1 METLTLKDTERLHQ
15 SIQEIYTLHDPTTFG
30 LDALTIANQLI
41 PSDIPSFH
49 LTNIQTLQMSSIFQ
63 PGFSGLTPAMEAV
76 MRKFYGEHPI
86 AQNMPKALSG
96 TCKIS
101 DFINEQEFYRLE
113 GLYQQYLGLFGI
125 EDQMTCFLTGP
136 DKASLVGISLHRSE
150 RSFTE
155 RDREMLNIL
164 RPHFS
169 QAYTNA
175 SRYQQLEQNFN
186 QLQQSVNCLGLVI
199 VDTSG
204 QVKSIAPQVEIW
216 LETYFTKSVSP
227 DRLPD
232 HLWSWAKYQIKSLI
246 QPSNLPQASPAMR
259 LQLADRELVIRLVAD
274 KQGDRY
280 LLLLEEQLIGSCN
293 SLEILGFSQRET
305 ELLRWVIEG
314 EDTKTIAAHMG
325 ITTATVRKHLESLY
339 RKLGVTHRSAA
350 IAQVLKKLGLL
361 PVTMMR

>member
-1 METLTLKDTERLHQ
+1 MEILTLKDTEHLQQ
-15 SIQEIYTLHDPTTFG
+15 SIQQIYTLHDPTTFG
-30 LDALTIANQLI
+30 LDALTILDKLI

-49 LTNIQTLQMSSIFQ
+49 STNIETRQAATFYQ
-63 PGFSGLTPAMEAV
+63 PDFPGLTSAMEAV
-76 MRKFYGEHPI
+76 IQEYFGEHPI
-86 AQNMPKALSG
+86 VQNMPKTLTGAY
-96 TCKIS
+96 KIS
-101 DFINEQEFYRLE
+101 DFINQQEFYRLE
-113 GLYQQYLGLFGI
+113 GLCQQYLGLFGI
-125 EDQMTCFLTGP
+125 EDQMICFLPGP
-136 DKASLVGISLHRSE
+136 PTSLVGFSLNRSE

-155 RDREMLNIL
+155 RDRNLLNIL

-175 SRYQQLEQNFN
+175 QHYQQLEQNFN

-199 VDTSG
+199 VDTAG

-216 LETYFTKSVSP
+216 LETYFIKSVSP

-232 HLWSWAKYQIKSLI
+232 HLWSWTKHQIKSLT
-246 QPSNLPQASPAMR
+246 QPHNGPHASPTMR
-259 LQLADRELVIRLVAD
+259 SQLADRELVIRLVAD

-280 LLLLEEQLIGSCN
+280 MLLLEEQLVGSCN

-305 ELLRWVIEG
+305 ELLRWVMEG

-361 PVTMMR
+361 PVAMMR

>member
-1 METLTLKDTERLHQ
+1 METLTPKDTERLHQ
-15 SIQEIYTLHDPTTFG
+15 SIQQIYTLRDPTTFG
-30 LDALTIANQLI
+30 LEALTILDKLI

-49 LTNIQTLQMSSIFQ
+49 STNIQTRQASTFYQ
-63 PGFSGLTPAMEAV
+63 PDFPGLTPAMEAV
-76 MRKFYGEHPI
+76 IEKHFGEHPI
-86 AQNMPKALSG
+86 VQNMPKTLNGAY
-96 TCKIS
+96 KIS
-101 DFINEQEFYRLE
+101 DFINQQEFYQLE
-113 GLYQQYLGLFGI
+113 GLYQQYLRLLGI
-125 EDQMTCFLTGP
+125 EDQMVCFLPGP
-136 DKASLVGISLHRSE
+136 PTSLVGFSLNRSE

-155 RDREMLNIL
+155 RDRNLLNIL

-175 SRYQQLEQNFN
+175 QQYHQLEQDFN

-199 VDTSG
+199 IDTAG
-204 QVKSIAPQVEIW
+204 QVRSIAPQAEVW

-232 HLWSWAKYQIKSLI
+232 NLWSWTKYQIKALI
-246 QPSNLPQASPAMR
+246 QPSNLLQASPAMR
-259 LQLADRELVIRLVAD
+259 LQLADRELVIRLAAD

-280 LLLLEEQLIGSCN
+280 LLLLEEQLVGSCN

-305 ELLRWVIEG
+305 ELLQWVMQG
-314 EDTKTIAAHMG
+314 EDTKTIAAHMD

-361 PVTMMR
+361 PVAMMR